1 MWSLPLVVLTA
12 LLSASPDR
20 VQTVPDIT
28 GTWVLVEAETLDRG
42 PLMSGPAEK
51 NPTYGSRTVPAFGPE
66 FTATSENGR
75 LRIRQTLDRMTV
87 DRDFDLTGKPT
98 PGREMVVDTVN
109 TLTTA
114 GSTIML
120 VVRNDAIADI
130 KAAAV
135 TRVLTLEA
143 DGTLSCV
150 TSGVNGRGPMSSRY
164 RRK

>member
-1 MWSLPLVVLTA
+1 MVHLLALALTA
-12 LLSASPDR
+12 LLATSSDR

-42 PLMSGPAEK
+42 PLLSGPAEK
-51 NPTYGSRTVPAFGPE
+51 SPTYGSRTVPAFGPE
-66 FTATSENGR
+66 FTVTVEKGV

-98 PGREMVVDTVN
+98 PGRELIVDTVN
-109 TLTTA
+109 TLSA
-114 GSTIML
+114 VGSSITL
-120 VVRNDAIADI
+120 VVRNEAIADV

-135 TRVLTLEA
+135 TRVLTLES
-143 DGTLSCV
+143 DGTLACV
-150 TSGVNGRGPMSSRY
+150 TSGVNGRGPVTSRY